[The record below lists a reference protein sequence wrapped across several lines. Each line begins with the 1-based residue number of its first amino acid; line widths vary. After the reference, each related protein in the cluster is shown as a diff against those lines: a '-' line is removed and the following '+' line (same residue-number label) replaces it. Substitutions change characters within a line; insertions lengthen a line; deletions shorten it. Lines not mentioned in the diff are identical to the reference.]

1 MVVMVPLYIDNQYSF
16 FPDGS
21 DCLIGSTTSFRI
33 VRIVLLVISTT
44 SFRIVRIVLFSGSH
58 APAWETENKGM
69 WEPETYE
76 DIYES

>member
-21 DCLIGSTTSFRI
+21 DCLIG
-33 VRIVLLVISTT
+33 STT